1 MKPIKDENY
10 SAQAM
15 FIVEKYETFVRYIYP
30 MLINLSGKHRVLR
43 DKALEHILGQFL
55 LFNDAGKT
63 SQISRLYLADSGLST
78 IRDYL
83 RMLSDPNVK
92 LLSKRQY
99 EVATTLLANIYG
111 HILDRH
117 LAHGLRVKK
126 WARYM
131 DDTVIFGESRE
142 ELEEILKDLT
152 VFIEKEMKL
161 EWSKWSISPTSKGVN
176 FLGYRIWSTHK
187 LVRPDSVRR
196 AKRKI
201 KKYQENN
208 ETEKLSKFIASW
220 SGHIKWA
227 NSFNLKTK
235 LLGSV
240 A

>member
-10 SAQAM
+10 STQAM
-15 FIVEKYETFVRYIYP
+15 FIIEKYETFVRYIYP

-43 DKALEHILGQFL
+43 DKALEHILEQFL

-63 SQISRLYLADSGLST
+63 SQ
-78 IRDYL
+78 
-83 RMLSDPNVK
+83 
-92 LLSKRQY
+92 
-99 EVATTLLANIYG
+99 LLANIYG

-117 LAHGLRVKK
+117 LAHDLRIKK

-142 ELEEILKDLT
+142 ELEVILKDLT

-187 LVRPDSVRR
+187 LIRPDSVRR

-208 ETEKLSKFIASW
+208 ETEKLSKFVASW